1 MGASPPSCRW
11 PRSPRQP
18 PARRQVAVPAASGR
32 AQPSAPTCAALQ
44 QARHRLPFT
53 PAVAPDAGCRA
64 AGCARDGA
72 DGGAAGAAVAAA
84 GAALA
89 AAAASW
95 RMPCRRSERLYSA
108 ADSDSIADRPSNTFD
123 KHVYDAFC
131 SAPVSC
137 RPMGGRCLCC
147 CGMPHGCD
155 WPAPR
160 RVSSAR
166 RSDSGQRNSPG
177 LNAQPGAP
185 ARAGAS
191 HGACNA
197 SECSPRLAQMRPSSQ
212 PTVHRL
218 LKKHSDECGTGDA
231 WQAGHDAVIGCCVP
245 SE

>member
-1 MGASPPSCRW
+1 MRLCVVERCR
-11 PRSPRQP
+11 
-18 PARRQVAVPAASGR
+18 G
-32 AQPSAPTCAALQ
+32 ALQ
-44 QARHRLPFT
+44 REISTTNSTSKAANEARSLSDMRR
-53 PAVAPDAGCRA
+53 V
-64 AGCARDGA
+64 
-72 DGGAAGAAVAAA
+72 
-84 GAALA
+84 ALA
-89 AAAASW
+89 TQCC
-95 RMPCRRSERLYSA
+95 PGLLSA
-108 ADSDSIADRPSNTFD
+108 
-123 KHVYDAFC
+123 
-131 SAPVSC
+131 

-197 SECSPRLAQMRPSSQ
+197 SECSPRLAQMRPSSP

-218 LKKHSDECGTGDA
+218 LKKHCDECGTGDA
-231 WQAGHDAVIGCCVP
+231 WHLAGW
-245 SE
+245 

>member
-1 MGASPPSCRW
+1 MQQVCARPSSAARW
-11 PRSPRQP
+11 PRLRPRVACP
-18 PARRQVAVPAASGR
+18 MAWCPPSTHLPARGRSGATRAPSDQTATLYYHTNNKLYIISGERGTVALRHEARCTCQCCPGLL
-32 AQPSAPTCAALQ
+32 SA
-44 QARHRLPFT
+44 
-53 PAVAPDAGCRA
+53 
-64 AGCARDGA
+64 
-72 DGGAAGAAVAAA
+72 
-84 GAALA
+84 
-89 AAAASW
+89 
-95 RMPCRRSERLYSA
+95 
-108 ADSDSIADRPSNTFD
+108 
-123 KHVYDAFC
+123 
-131 SAPVSC
+131 

>member
-1 MGASPPSCRW
+1 MRLRADPY
-11 PRSPRQP
+11 RSQITNCLVLLKTSLRSLGHCKLYIISGERGTVALRHE
-18 PARRQVAVPAASGR
+18 ARCTCQCCPGLL
-32 AQPSAPTCAALQ
+32 SA
-44 QARHRLPFT
+44 
-53 PAVAPDAGCRA
+53 
-64 AGCARDGA
+64 
-72 DGGAAGAAVAAA
+72 
-84 GAALA
+84 
-89 AAAASW
+89 
-95 RMPCRRSERLYSA
+95 
-108 ADSDSIADRPSNTFD
+108 
-123 KHVYDAFC
+123 
-131 SAPVSC
+131 

-197 SECSPRLAQMRPSSQ
+197 QQCSPRLAQMRPSSQ

-218 LKKHSDECGTGDA
+218 LKKHSDECGTGDT

-245 SE
+245 SEGLSVCQG

>member
-1 MGASPPSCRW
+1 MLRRRTPPLHH
-11 PRSPRQP
+11 PRPGIYN
-18 PARRQVAVPAASGR
+18 AVLRSDRFG
-32 AQPSAPTCAALQ
+32 TG
-44 QARHRLPFT
+44 HRLGIQNA
-53 PAVAPDAGCRA
+53 PAGGPLQITDHKLYIKSGERGTVALRHE
-64 AGCARDGA
+64 ARCTCQCCPG
-72 DGGAAGAAVAAA
+72 
-84 GAALA
+84 L
-89 AAAASW
+89 
-95 RMPCRRSERLYSA
+95 LSA
-108 ADSDSIADRPSNTFD
+108 
-123 KHVYDAFC
+123 
-131 SAPVSC
+131 

-197 SECSPRLAQMRPSSQ
+197 QQCSPRLAQMRPSSQ

-218 LKKHSDECGTGDA
+218 LKKHSDECGTGDT

>member
-1 MGASPPSCRW
+1 MLSSIAVQSSLPS
-11 PRSPRQP
+11 SHA
-18 PARRQVAVPAASGR
+18 ARRALRGLENTTPSLFSPSKLKVRTYIKSGERGTVALRHEARCTCQCCPGLL
-32 AQPSAPTCAALQ
+32 SA
-44 QARHRLPFT
+44 
-53 PAVAPDAGCRA
+53 
-64 AGCARDGA
+64 
-72 DGGAAGAAVAAA
+72 
-84 GAALA
+84 
-89 AAAASW
+89 
-95 RMPCRRSERLYSA
+95 
-108 ADSDSIADRPSNTFD
+108 
-123 KHVYDAFC
+123 
-131 SAPVSC
+131 

-191 HGACNA
+191 HGACDA
-197 SECSPRLAQMRPSSQ
+197 QQCSPRLAQMRPSSQ

>member
-1 MGASPPSCRW
+1 MIRRP
-11 PRSPRQP
+11 PRSTPLYSS
-18 PARRQVAVPAASGR
+18 AASDVYKRQTTNSTSKAANEARSLSDMRRGCTC
-32 AQPSAPTCAALQ
+32 QCCPGLLSA
-44 QARHRLPFT
+44 
-53 PAVAPDAGCRA
+53 
-64 AGCARDGA
+64 
-72 DGGAAGAAVAAA
+72 
-84 GAALA
+84 
-89 AAAASW
+89 
-95 RMPCRRSERLYSA
+95 
-108 ADSDSIADRPSNTFD
+108 
-123 KHVYDAFC
+123 
-131 SAPVSC
+131 

-218 LKKHSDECGTGDA
+218 LKKHSDKCGTGDT

>member
-1 MGASPPSCRW
+1 MIIGERGTVALRHEARCT
-11 PRSPRQP
+11 RQCCP
-18 PARRQVAVPAASGR
+18 GLL
-32 AQPSAPTCAALQ
+32 SA
-44 QARHRLPFT
+44 
-53 PAVAPDAGCRA
+53 
-64 AGCARDGA
+64 
-72 DGGAAGAAVAAA
+72 
-84 GAALA
+84 
-89 AAAASW
+89 
-95 RMPCRRSERLYSA
+95 
-108 ADSDSIADRPSNTFD
+108 
-123 KHVYDAFC
+123 
-131 SAPVSC
+131 

-191 HGACNA
+191 HGADKA

-218 LKKHSDECGTGDA
+218 LQKHCDECGTGDA
-231 WQAGHDAVIGCCVP
+231 WQAGHDAVIKKRYSYRFAPLRDWRQNPPVHRRDGTASRPRLPCLRRIACP
-245 SE
+245 DNGDT

>member
-1 MGASPPSCRW
+1 MTPPNEHTSEGGRDDRGV
-11 PRSPRQP
+11 PYHAESTLSSAQVLNKLYIISGERGTVALRHE
-18 PARRQVAVPAASGR
+18 ARCTCQCCPGLL
-32 AQPSAPTCAALQ
+32 SA
-44 QARHRLPFT
+44 
-53 PAVAPDAGCRA
+53 
-64 AGCARDGA
+64 
-72 DGGAAGAAVAAA
+72 
-84 GAALA
+84 
-89 AAAASW
+89 
-95 RMPCRRSERLYSA
+95 
-108 ADSDSIADRPSNTFD
+108 
-123 KHVYDAFC
+123 
-131 SAPVSC
+131 

-185 ARAGAS
+185 ARAGAR

-197 SECSPRLAQMRPSSQ
+197 SECSPRLTQVRPSSQ
-212 PTVHRL
+212 PIVDRL
-218 LKKHSDECGTGDA
+218 LKKHCDECSTGDA

>member
-1 MGASPPSCRW
+1 MPSSAAHPVGPSC
-11 PRSPRQP
+11 
-18 PARRQVAVPAASGR
+18 VPAAR
-32 AQPSAPTCAALQ
+32 PTRWRG
-44 QARHRLPFT
+44 ARPPPTSPR
-53 PAVAPDAGCRA
+53 
-64 AGCARDGA
+64 
-72 DGGAAGAAVAAA
+72 GAAPGRPGRPPTKLPHYYHNNKLYHSGERGTVALRHEARCTCQCCP
-84 GAALA
+84 GL
-89 AAAASW
+89 
-95 RMPCRRSERLYSA
+95 LSA
-108 ADSDSIADRPSNTFD
+108 
-123 KHVYDAFC
+123 
-131 SAPVSC
+131 

-197 SECSPRLAQMRPSSQ
+197 QQCSPRLAQMRPSSQ